1 MASSLS
7 NEIQDA
13 GVVLL
18 AAKKY
23 QPELTGVGSTE
34 TETRQLE
41 TLIASVTQKDIEHE
55 QAQNHVGKLSAEQNI
70 FIERSWNMIGKIRQ
84 AAKMEFF
91 GDKITKKAFHIGA
104 KIQKTSAET
113 VTEVAY
119 VKGLM
124 TTYGTR
130 LQTRGI
136 GAADLA
142 ELNACYDGLQAKDA
156 EQENAKRVQVA
167 LGKDRNVLMTDL
179 KNSKAKIRGSAA
191 ICFRG
196 NENILNEFKPIR
208 RQSTKKTTD
217 ESSGETSTDST
228 TTTPTAG

>member
-1 MASSLS
+1 MASLS
-7 NEIQDA
+7 SEIQDA
-13 GVVLL
+13 GIVLL

-23 QPELTGVGSTE
+23 QPDLTGVGSTE
-34 TETRQLE
+34 VETNQLE

-55 QAQNHVGKLSAEQNI
+55 QAQSHVGKLSVEQNV
-70 FIERSWNMIGKIRQ
+70 FIERAWNIIGKIRQ

-91 GDKITKKAFHIGA
+91 GDKVTKKEFHIGVS
-104 KIQKTSAET
+104 IQKTSAET
-113 VTEVAY
+113 LTELAY

-124 TTYGTR
+124 TIYGTR
-130 LQTRGI
+130 LQARGI
-136 GAADLA
+136 GTADLT
-142 ELNACYDGLQAKDA
+142 ELNACFDGLQAKDS

-167 LGKDRNVLMTDL
+167 LGKDRDALLKDL

-196 NENILNEFKPIR
+196 NTNILNEFKPIR

-217 ESSGETSTDST
+217 ESSGETSSDST
-228 TTTPTAG
+228 TTTPTAS